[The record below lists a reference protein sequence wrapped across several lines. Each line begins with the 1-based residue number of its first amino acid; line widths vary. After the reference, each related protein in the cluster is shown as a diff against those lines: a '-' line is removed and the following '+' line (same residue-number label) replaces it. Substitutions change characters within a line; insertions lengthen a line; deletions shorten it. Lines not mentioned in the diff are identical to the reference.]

1 MADTD
6 LISFLVNETLRLQKD
21 ERDHLSSLELKLKDY
36 SLSYLRGFF
45 IPQFQILRFKTELGA
60 IDVPINWSVFSV
72 SEHQEAIIID
82 ADEDKDALFMIFQK
96 NWQPEMKK
104 LLITHADGYCYL
116 IGLKEGEDVHLHDLL
131 NPQEWL
137 SVA

>member
-6 LISFLVNETLRLQKD
+6 FISFLVNETLRLQTD
-21 ERDHLSSLELKLKDY
+21 ERAHLSTLELKLKDY

-45 IPQFQILRFKTELGA
+45 IPQFRMLRFKTEMGT
-60 IDVPINWSVFSV
+60 IDIPINWSVFSV
-72 SEHQEAIIID
+72 GEHQEGIILD
-82 ADEDKDALFMIFQK
+82 ADDDKDALFMIFQK

-104 LLITHADGYCYL
+104 LLIAHADGYCYL
-116 IGLKEGEDVHLHDLL
+116 VGLKVGEEVHLHDLL

>member
-6 LISFLVNETLRLQKD
+6 LISFLVNETLRLHKD
-21 ERDHLSSLELKLKDY
+21 DLDHLSSLELKLKDY

-45 IPQFQILRFKTELGA
+45 IPQFQILRFKTELGD
-60 IDVPINWSVFSV
+60 IDVPINWSVFGV
-72 SEHQEAIIID
+72 GEHQEGIVLD
-82 ADEDKDALFMIFQK
+82 AEEDKDALFMIFQK